1 MLRYSLIYGGI
12 AGAITILVMVVGMAF
27 AEEPGAG
34 SGSMI
39 VGYLIMLVAMVM
51 IFVGMRRYRDSEK
64 GGIISFWTAF
74 RLGALMALVASAAY
88 VTCWE
93 VYLAAT
99 GYEFM
104 GEYTAAAIE
113 KLREQGLGEAEFTA
127 RVEEID
133 RMSAMYEN
141 PFLRLP
147 LTMTE
152 ILPLGLI
159 VALISAWIIR
169 RKPSGI

>member
-1 MLRYSLIYGGI
+1 MAGF
-12 AGAITILVMVVGMAF
+12 AGATEM
-27 AEEPGAG
+27 
-34 SGSMI
+34 
-39 VGYLIMLVAMVM
+39 
-51 IFVGMRRYRDSEK
+51 
-64 GGIISFWTAF
+64 
-74 RLGALMALVASAAY
+74 
-88 VTCWE
+88 
-93 VYLAAT
+93 
-99 GYEFM
+99 
-104 GEYTAAAIE
+104 
-113 KLREQGLGEAEFTA
+113 QGLGEAEFTA